1 MELQL
6 DGPEFVP
13 RLQTKRQLSSAHSS
27 LPAPSPYIF
36 KLKEPGVRPTALS
49 AGISASTR
57 PSAAVE
63 NIQLQISPLLGEPNC
78 DHAQAHE
85 ILWEHFGFYPYDPGL
100 DLETA
105 AYKLQR
111 SPSPAPPIHTGSRD
125 TPFPLHHRRSHT
137 SPSSPSADAYSSLPN
152 TMTKKR
158 RSLTAILVPSF
169 LPQAAAS
176 TSALSPLPPSATRAR
191 SNSSVTTTT
200 STDFTAIES
209 SADWIS
215 FYSGASSPLTSV
227 GPVTPSRNSPP
238 PDLLDEDPFANLSPS
253 PSVRASH
260 ASSPNRRV
268 HELHEGPSRRALLR
282 YALPTRVPRLRR
294 GPLCPL

>member
-1 MELQL
+1 
-6 DGPEFVP
+6 
-13 RLQTKRQLSSAHSS
+13 
-27 LPAPSPYIF
+27 
-36 KLKEPGVRPTALS
+36 
-49 AGISASTR
+49 
-57 PSAAVE
+57 
-63 NIQLQISPLLGEPNC
+63 
-78 DHAQAHE
+78 
-85 ILWEHFGFYPYDPGL
+85 
-100 DLETA
+100 
-105 AYKLQR
+105 
-111 SPSPAPPIHTGSRD
+111 
-125 TPFPLHHRRSHT
+125 
-137 SPSSPSADAYSSLPN
+137 
-152 TMTKKR
+152 MTKKR

-200 STDFTAIES
+200 SADFTAIEN

-260 ASSPNRRV
+260 ASSPVRSVFDVFGENAQRMP
-268 HELHEGPSRRALLR
+268 EPPPSPLAQSALEQEVGARSLR
-282 YALPTRVPRLRR
+282 NARSVSSFRHAPSTPPRSPIEPTRPRAARRTKSSGPPQVRPAYTRPAFAPRPSLPSLNTLASTTTIPVPKVSQQFICLFPAVRAANLVAM
-294 GPLCPL
+294 CTC